1 MSTNKIYAECINGD
15 NSGSSLGTSVGLA
28 PKSCINFAYNYDSA
42 NNNLEFTWEDVDCDF
57 WGGVR
62 FVLKKGSEPETF
74 TDGDVILDITEINKY
89 KTEPLKIPVSE
100 TGNYYAALF
109 PFSSTWVMNTIRAN
123 ILNKS
128 IVMAKPFSES
138 TWEEIA
144 AISEAGLASE
154 AYNINDFKS
163 IVVGDYTYNMKIIGF
178 NMFNL
183 SSDPTK
189 TAGICLFAN
198 KAYPIN
204 TDSCMGST
212 LRQLPANVQSQ
223 ISAYMNFML
232 NLMPTD
238 VTSYIKEIQM
248 KWIYSADSSET
259 ITNTKMACLPTT
271 YINNNVSNITCK
283 TADDQKWANFIGCGS
298 YTIENNKY
306 VKYSG
311 IETNS
316 SRADTIYLRSS
327 GNFPVFCFNI

>member
-1 MSTNKIYAECINGD
+1 MR
-15 NSGSSLGTSVGLA
+15 
-28 PKSCINFAYNYDSA
+28 
-42 NNNLEFTWEDVDCDF
+42 NN
-57 WGGVR
+57 R
-62 FVLKKGSEPETF
+62 I
-74 TDGDVILDITEINKY
+74 IL
-89 KTEPLKIPVSE
+89 
-100 TGNYYAALF
+100 LF
-109 PFSSTWVMNTIRAN
+109 LN

-128 IVMAKPFSES
+128 IVMAKPFAES

-212 LRQLPANVQSQ
+212 LRPLPANVQSQ
-223 ISAYMNFML
+223 ISAYMDFML

-271 YINNNVSNITCK
+271 YINNNVSTITCK

-327 GNFPVFCFNI
+327 GNFPVFCFNISY